1 MEYDVRG
8 SENLSRK
15 ELKKEL
21 VDMKE
26 KKRLK
31 LSCDESDEDGECGEV
46 KWSVGDRLSEKI

>member
-1 MEYDVRG
+1 MEYDVCG

-26 KKRLK
+26 KK
-31 LSCDESDEDGECGEV
+31 V
-46 KWSVGDRLSEKI
+46 KIEL

>member
-26 KKRLK
+26 KK
-31 LSCDESDEDGECGEV
+31 G
-46 KWSVGDRLSEKI
+46 

>member
-1 MEYDVRG
+1 MEYDVHG

-26 KKRLK
+26 KK
-31 LSCDESDEDGECGEV
+31 G
-46 KWSVGDRLSEKI
+46 

>member
-21 VDMKE
+21 VDMKD
-26 KKRLK
+26 KK
-31 LSCDESDEDGECGEV
+31 G
-46 KWSVGDRLSEKI
+46 

>member
-26 KKRLK
+26 KK
-31 LSCDESDEDGECGEV
+31 V
-46 KWSVGDRLSEKI
+46 KIEL